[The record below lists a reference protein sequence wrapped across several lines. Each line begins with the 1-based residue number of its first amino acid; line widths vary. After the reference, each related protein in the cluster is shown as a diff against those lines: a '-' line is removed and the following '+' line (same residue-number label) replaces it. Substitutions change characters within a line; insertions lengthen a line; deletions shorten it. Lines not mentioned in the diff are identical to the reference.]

1 LQSTRL
7 AGRVAELGSFG
18 IATRFVKRTFAILGL
33 LAVAV
38 LTVAAVFVQ
47 RTRAAEAAVWRELS
61 QRVPAQALTSAEAQ
75 ITNDALS
82 ARVTPEHDEV
92 GHVQL
97 PNGDTWRFAFRS
109 HHLLDGPDSFSV
121 FTGPLGTFRVRGA
134 YFCCEVQFP
143 STPTPKD
150 SAEFL
155 AFLRSV
161 HNSVEPA
168 K

>member
-1 LQSTRL
+1 M
-7 AGRVAELGSFG
+7 
-18 IATRFVKRTFAILGL
+18 
-33 LAVAV
+33 
-38 LTVAAVFVQ
+38 
-47 RTRAAEAAVWRELS
+47 WRELS
-61 QRVPAQALTSAEAQ
+61 LLVPAQALTPSEAQ
-75 ITNDALS
+75 ITNDAVF
-82 ARVTPEHDEV
+82 AKVTPEHNEV

-97 PNGDTWRFAFRS
+97 ANGDIWRFAFRS
-109 HHLLDGPDSFSV
+109 HHLLDGPDSFSI

-150 SAEFL
+150 STEFL

-161 HNSVEPA
+161 HTSVEPA